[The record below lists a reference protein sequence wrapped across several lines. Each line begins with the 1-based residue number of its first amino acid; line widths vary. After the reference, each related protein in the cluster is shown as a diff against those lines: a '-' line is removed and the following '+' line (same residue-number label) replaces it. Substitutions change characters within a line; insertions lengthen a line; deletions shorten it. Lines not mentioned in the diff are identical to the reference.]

1 MADKITLAGSLSWM
15 RDKFGAWLANT
26 TAFSFMWLSVGF
38 AVAVLF
44 VWDGVWSRHQAPEGL
59 ELSYQVAGWA
69 LRLWVVF
76 ALVGV
81 VALFK
86 RKAWGSATALL
97 FTWVLASIMTY
108 GHAVGFMAT
117 GQMQRYASAQ
127 VVTDVETVAVS
138 SVEEQ
143 NAALEKQIE
152 GIRQDRDDDVAALE
166 SALNSELNDGNS
178 RNDDAAREKYTGLI
192 TARRAKAQE
201 DIDAL
206 RQEVRDN
213 LTRKEDAKTTAKEDS
228 ATVVAFDPLYIWIAH
243 AMHGQEAN
251 EDQIRSIASRVG
263 AFWAFLIEMLAGAGP
278 AILYAA
284 HAHFAKRSDMPE
296 SEDKVAIDKARL
308 AELEEREAN
317 AKQGGQKAARTR
329 RRGTKIAGQQ
339 KYAEDRIDRVQRGI
353 FDNLSIVAIAKD
365 MGLTPNQLRYELEGY
380 VAKGWMEED
389 SFVAIYGSAPNPN
402 PQRPESDDEVN
413 GYAVVLRKRQE
424 KDSGDVQPE
433 ADNQDEDEAPPV
445 AAE

>member
-1 MADKITLAGSLSWM
+1 MDDKITLAGSLRWM

-44 VWDGVWSRHQAPEGL
+44 VWDGVWSRHQAPKGL

-86 RKAWGSATALL
+86 RKAWGSASALL

-143 NAALEKQIE
+143 NAALEKQID
-152 GIRQDRDDDVAALE
+152 GIRKDRDDDVSALE
-166 SALNSELNDGNS
+166 RALNSELNDGNG

-192 TARRAKAQE
+192 TDRRAKAQE

-243 AMHGQEAN
+243 AVHGQDAQEV
-251 EDQIRSIASRVG
+251 QIRSIASRVG

-284 HAHFAKRSDMPE
+284 HAHFAKRTDMPE
-296 SEDKVAIDKARL
+296 SADKVAIDKSRL

-317 AKQGGQKAARTR
+317 AKQAGQKAARTR
-329 RRGTKIAGQQ
+329 RRGNKIEQAES
-339 KYAEDRIDRVQRGI
+339 YARDKVSQFMELKNQGWATSD
-353 FDNLSIVAIAKD
+353 IAKKF
-365 MGLTPNQLRYELEGY
+365 GLTVSSMKVGYEQY
-380 VAKGWMEED
+380 MSVEEYNHLFN
-389 SFVAIYGSAPNPN
+389 STAVVPVN
-402 PQRPESDDEVN
+402 PQPEPEPEVSDSPE
-413 GYAVVLRKRQE
+413 
-424 KDSGDVQPE
+424 VQPD
-433 ADNQDEDEAPPV
+433 ADNQDDEEAPPV

>member
-1 MADKITLAGSLSWM
+1 MEDKLTLAGSLRWM

-86 RKAWGSATALL
+86 RNAWGSASALL
-97 FTWVLASIMTY
+97 FTWILASIMTY

-127 VVTDVETVAVS
+127 VVTDVETVAVT
-138 SVEEQ
+138 SVTEQ
-143 NAALEKQIE
+143 NAALEQQIE

-166 SALNSELNDGNS
+166 RALNSELNDGNG

-192 TARRAKAQE
+192 TDRRAKAQA

-206 RQEVRDN
+206 RQQVRDN

-284 HAHFAKRSDMPE
+284 HAHFAKRSDMPADE
-296 SEDKVAIDKARL
+296 AMVQVSREDYEAMQRAR
-308 AELEEREAN
+308 EVHDNIKEGS
-317 AKQGGQKAARTR
+317 KKAARTR
-329 RRGTKIAGQQ
+329 RRGNKIEQSEAYARDKISQFMELKNKGMATSDIAKQFGLTVASMKVGYESYMTPEEWDALFNPRSVAVVDPKPEPEPEATDSSGVQ
-339 KYAEDRIDRVQRGI
+339 AED
-353 FDNLSIVAIAKD
+353 
-365 MGLTPNQLRYELEGY
+365 
-380 VAKGWMEED
+380 D
-389 SFVAIYGSAPNPN
+389 S
-402 PQRPESDDEVN
+402 E
-413 GYAVVLRKRQE
+413 
-424 KDSGDVQPE
+424 
-433 ADNQDEDEAPPV
+433 DEDETPRV